1 MKLISTNN
9 FQSMQHSGQK
19 EQMQPAEGVYQHNTM
34 GARNR
39 DAANQVYSSAMSSN
53 ILESQQNQQ
62 VIPTLGSSSGQGLD
76 NKDSVSQI
84 PAHVPQMNI
93 RVPEQFAHENYNV
106 FNKTT
111 NMQVQGINLM
121 SFDCASSK
129 MFQPPSIQGS
139 SQYTTT
145 LPEQARLV
153 SHQATGQFSTLQNT
167 KAQAQTPAA
176 HDVPQSRQEMS
187 QSAT

>member
-1 MKLISTNN
+1 
-9 FQSMQHSGQK
+9 
-19 EQMQPAEGVYQHNTM
+19 
-34 GARNR
+34 
-39 DAANQVYSSAMSSN
+39 
-53 ILESQQNQQ
+53 
-62 VIPTLGSSSGQGLD
+62 
-76 NKDSVSQI
+76 
-84 PAHVPQMNI
+84 
-93 RVPEQFAHENYNV
+93 
-106 FNKTT
+106 
-111 NMQVQGINLM
+111 MQVQGINLM
-121 SFDCASSK
+121 SFDCAFSK

-187 QSAT
+187 QSATYGQAPGLPLSDNKQQSHTQGTLSCYVDDVSSSQCIN